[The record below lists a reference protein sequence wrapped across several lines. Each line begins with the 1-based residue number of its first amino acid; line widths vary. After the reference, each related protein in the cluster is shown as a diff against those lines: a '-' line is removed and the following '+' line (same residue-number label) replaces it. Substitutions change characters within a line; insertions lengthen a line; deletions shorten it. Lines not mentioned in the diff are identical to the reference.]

1 MKMSTKGRYGLR
13 VMLELALNYRQGPV
27 LVDAIALNQ
36 GISGKYIHV
45 LVGALKTA
53 SLIKAVRGPNGGYE
67 LTRDPATISILEI
80 IQAMEGDIAPL
91 DCIRDASCCNRVDSC
106 ASREIW
112 CEVAAAMTKVLAG
125 RTLADLAQ
133 RQQGKEKGSP
143 DFCI

>member
-45 LVGALKTA
+45 LVGGLKSA
-53 SLIKAVRGPNGGYE
+53 GLIKAVRGPNGGYE
-67 LTRDPATISILEI
+67 LARDPATMTILEI
-80 IQAMEGDIAPL
+80 IQAMEGDLAPL
-91 DCIRDASCCNRVDSC
+91 DCVRDASSCSRVDSC

-112 CEVAAAMTKVLAG
+112 CEVADAISKVLANH
-125 RTLADLAQ
+125 TLAELSH
-133 RQQGKEKGSP
+133 RQQGKDHKGQ